1 MTTTAQTGYQ
11 KQTETQPIKTARFWV
26 WHKESYV
33 RLALKDGQDLSTHD
47 GGPCDEGYSCESTK
61 WSRDGNTITQEYA
74 EWGRDCDGR
83 HEYHSTRY
91 ADIHELEVNA
101 QYATIGDEDSF
112 DEPEDTRRIICR
124 TPNWT
129 REERSQRD
137 YTAESAGY

>member
-11 KQTETQPIKTARFWV
+11 KQTETQAIKTSRFWV

-33 RLALKDGQDLSTHD
+33 RLALKDGQDLSTQE
-47 GGPCDEGYSCESTK
+47 GGPTDEGFSNESTK
-61 WSRDGNTITQEYA
+61 WSREGDTITQEYA

-91 ADIHELEVNA
+91 ADIHELNEVPTFKPCTD
-101 QYATIGDEDSF
+101 YSREEEPKI
-112 DEPEDTRRIICR
+112 PEDVVAWL
-124 TPNWT
+124 PNWT